1 MSPTT
6 TSPNDEPAS
15 DEPASPF
22 STNLSGQT
30 ALVTGAT
37 SGLGRYFATLLAACG
52 AHVAI
57 CGRRTERLNELATE
71 LATEPATKLGT
82 NGANV
87 LPITLDVTDTDA
99 LFAAVEAAQS
109 EFGPVQILI
118 NNAGKPDAQ
127 LALRMSPAFVDEMI
141 ATNLTSLFHL
151 CCEVARRLIDA
162 ELGGRIVNI
171 SSMAAYSAPVGT
183 AMYAITK
190 SAVIRMTEVL
200 ALEFARYN
208 INVNAIAPGAFESEM
223 MDGMLERMGDIT
235 QGFARRR
242 LGTAE
247 QLASSLLYLVSPS
260 SEVVTGTCL
269 KVHDG
274 QAAG

>member
-1 MSPTT
+1 MSTATAPL
-6 TSPNDEPAS
+6 SG
-15 DEPASPF
+15 PF
-22 STNLSGQT
+22 STDLTGQT
-30 ALVTGAT
+30 ALVTGTT
-37 SGLGRYFATLLAACG
+37 SGLGRYFATLLAECG
-52 AHVAI
+52 ANVVI

-71 LATEPATKLGT
+71 LRA
-82 NGANV
+82 NDANV
-87 LPITLDVTDTDA
+87 APITLDVTDTDA
-99 LFAAVEAAQS
+99 LLGAVERAQS
-109 EFGPVQILI
+109 EFGPVQILV

-127 LALRMSPAFVDEMI
+127 LALRMSPEFVDEMI

-162 ELGGRIVNI
+162 ELGGRIVNV

-200 ALEFARYN
+200 AAEFARYN

-235 QGFARRR
+235 KAFPRRR
-242 LGTAE
+242 LGTAS

-274 QAAG
+274 QSAG